1 MTGRDKT
8 DAIEALAQRI
18 DQLLPQTQCTRCG
31 YPACLPYARA
41 IASGEADINQCPPGG
56 AAGIIVLAG
65 FLGRE
70 PIPLNPD
77 FGIEAPLRVALIR
90 EAECI
95 GCTKCI
101 QACPIDAIVGA
112 SKLMHVVLADL
123 CTGCELC
130 IPPCPVECIDLRLV
144 DGPQRRQ

>member
-1 MTGRDKT
+1 MIGRGKP

-18 DQLLPQTQCTRCG
+18 DQFLPQTQCTRCG

-56 AAGIIVLAG
+56 AAGIIVLAEV
-65 FLGRE
+65 LGRQ
-70 PIPLNPD
+70 PKPLNPD
-77 FGIEAPLRVALIR
+77 FGIETPLRVALIR

-112 SKLMHVVLADL
+112 SKLMHVILADT

-130 IPPCPVECIDLRLV
+130 IPPCPVDCIDIV
-144 DGPQRRQ
+144 PA